1 MTGFEQDTENTQN
14 QPDSKGTKCDHRK
27 ISCKKNKKY
36 TETGFIIL
44 VIYAGSYKALLDMEN

>member
-1 MTGFEQDTENTQN
+1 MQRE
-14 QPDSKGTKCDHRK
+14 
-27 ISCKKNKKY
+27 KKY